1 MLEKLDTI
9 PWNELQHAYGSAAD
23 IPDNIRD
30 LMSSDK
36 EIRKKALS
44 TLYSNI
50 FHQGTRYNA
59 TPYAIPFLF
68 ELIANENTEDRHK
81 LIYYV
86 IHLGLGYEYSYLL
99 EGINPSQ
106 INAELKDAHEN
117 MSEEEIQ
124 NNEDYGYSYL
134 ALLDC
139 YNFVEDRIPILQ
151 KIIENTPKN
160 DNHKDRKLINAAI
173 YALSW
178 FAEKGQESIE
188 LIKNQIPV
196 LKHETDIANCILAIG
211 LLSKNTKPKV
221 DISFLEY
228 YLDSQSLLLQTSAA
242 ISLITSPLTNQIL
255 EILIQAIT
263 SDEELKKI
271 SEIPFN
277 EGNINGYASEIL
289 SNYTQTK
296 KEEQKTLIALSQTI
310 GKMNTYQAIG
320 TTSSILTILNKNR
333 TIPIK
338 DTHINDLKENEIIAL
353 KAIANSKGWGVG
365 DMIFTNFSSLMRQ
378 AGLPDSKQKLLD
390 YLGGNDDLR

>member
-1 MLEKLDTI
+1 
-9 PWNELQHAYGSAAD
+9 
-23 IPDNIRD
+23 
-30 LMSSDK
+30 
-36 EIRKKALS
+36 
-44 TLYSNI
+44 
-50 FHQGTRYNA
+50 
-59 TPYAIPFLF
+59 
-68 ELIANENTEDRHK
+68 
-81 LIYYV
+81 
-86 IHLGLGYEYSYLL
+86 
-99 EGINPSQ
+99 
-106 INAELKDAHEN
+106 
-117 MSEEEIQ
+117 
-124 NNEDYGYSYL
+124 
-134 ALLDC
+134 
-139 YNFVEDRIPILQ
+139 
-151 KIIENTPKN
+151 
-160 DNHKDRKLINAAI
+160 LINAAI